1 MTEKF
6 RSVVEKWYDKI
17 YLYFIDEAHKS
28 KYITDDMNL
37 YILGVDSLDE
47 AELII
52 NLESAY
58 EISITDKEK
67 WNKGFTYMKFKDM
80 CDWIESKHKEKSLKN
95 NV

>member
-1 MTEKF
+1 MTKKF

-17 YLYFIDEAHKS
+17 YLYNISEDQKS
-28 KYITDDMNL
+28 KYITDDMTL

-58 EISITDKEK
+58 EISITDIEK
-67 WNKGFTYMKFKDM
+67 WNKEFTYMKFKDM
-80 CDWIESKHKEKSLKN
+80 CDWVENKPKR
-95 NV
+95 